1 MSRPLVESIA
11 AVALVLVAACAP
23 GREPGQGQGVTVV
36 SVVDGDTVTLRV
48 GEAEETARLLGIDTP
63 ESVKPDSPV
72 ECFGPEA
79 AASLK
84 RLLPAGSRVRLER
97 DVEPRDRYGR
107 LLVHLYRGSDGRH
120 VNLAQVELGFAEPL
134 TIEPN
139 RAHAAE
145 LAAAAERARTTGKGL
160 WSACPPSSGDQP

>member
-1 MSRPLVESIA
+1 MSRPILGSIA
-11 AVALVLVAACAP
+11 VVALVLIAGCAP
-23 GREPGQGQGVTVV
+23 GGRAGSGQDVTVV

-72 ECFGPEA
+72 ECFVPEA
-79 AASLK
+79 ASNLK

-145 LAAAAERARTTGKGL
+145 LAAAAERARTSGRGL
-160 WSACPPSSGDQP
+160 WSACPAVSRAPP